1 MRGGREQTERR
12 THFNHQ
18 RKEGHEHDA
27 DMPCVDEAEREC
39 RKNVDWASAG
49 AGASVRSNV
58 SRLRT
63 SSILASRRPR
73 SLGFGGV
80 VLRSCFRNKVGR
92 SAMDEQI
99 CEAQSCGDQR
109 FLVQWPG
116 TRWIAGVLFTVRDGL
131 MRRTLP

>member
-1 MRGGREQTERR
+1 MRTCRAWTRP
-12 THFNHQ
+12 NASA
-18 RKEGHEHDA
+18 EG
-27 DMPCVDEAEREC
+27 
-39 RKNVDWASAG
+39 NVDWASAG
-49 AGASVRSNV
+49 AGASVRGNV

-109 FLVQWPG
+109 FFSAMPWNPLDCG
-116 TRWIAGVLFTVRDGL
+116 RTVHC
-131 MRRTLP
+131 P